1 MWTGFPLHENQ
12 KEKIFN
18 DFPNI
23 ISYIYWQFWNK
34 KTAFFQGKPGKFNME
49 IYRRNNLK
57 NNKEGVCFL
66 KKLLAGYQNP
76 EATIVGVL

>member
-1 MWTGFPLHENQ
+1 MT
-12 KEKIFN
+12 
-18 DFPNI
+18 
-23 ISYIYWQFWNK
+23 S
-34 KTAFFQGKPGKFNME
+34 GKFNME
-49 IYRRNNLK
+49 ICRRNNLK